1 MVIDI
6 VRPFF
11 LGLYHAFK
19 RTFTIK
25 HPFVRLK
32 PTERYRGR
40 VVLKVERCIGCK
52 SCVNICPNK
61 VLEMVEFNG
70 KKVPQYDA
78 GRCCLCNLCVEI
90 CPVSALSM
98 SYEVEF
104 CEYTRKAMIHTPD
117 RFSQPPKPILEKVV
131 DVKILDR
138 KFGVA
143 HR

>member
-1 MVIDI
+1 MVVDI

-32 PTERYRGR
+32 PTDMYRVIVMLNINR
-40 VVLKVERCIGCK
+40 FIRCI

-61 VLEMVEFNG
+61 ALEMVDLKW

-78 GRCCLCNLCVEI
+78 GRCCLCNLCVEV
-90 CPVSALSM
+90 CPTIALSM
-98 SYEVEF
+98 SYEVDF
-104 CEYTRKAMIHTPD
+104 SEYTRKDMIHTPD
-117 RFSQPPKPILEKVV
+117 RFSQPPKPIAEKTVT
-131 DVKILDR
+131 VKIIDK